1 MFVLVSVSGVLLVI
15 GDCVLCVVIVNCIN
29 VVDEACPYFLF
40 ENRVLVYKRIQHL
53 MVGCVIRLCDLVFV
67 FAFVVVENRVGV
79 CVHIDIDIGVEA
91 VTGVVLLN

>member
-40 ENRVLVYKRIQHL
+40 ENRVLVYKRI
-53 MVGCVIRLCDLVFV
+53 
-67 FAFVVVENRVGV
+67 
-79 CVHIDIDIGVEA
+79 
-91 VTGVVLLN
+91 